1 MFKKNQIILL
11 PKRIRNVSLFSLLYQ
26 TRVIPASSRSCV
38 CMSSVDDEEPDEQRK
53 VECIED
59 MTSLEKYFADL
70 KEM

>member
-1 MFKKNQIILL
+1 
-11 PKRIRNVSLFSLLYQ
+11 
-26 TRVIPASSRSCV
+26 
-38 CMSSVDDEEPDEQRK
+38 MSSVDDEEPDEQRK